1 VKYEMML
8 SYQFVDVSLKRLKKM
23 KIEDYLLYDNIENLH
38 KEATSVELAK
48 VKLMAEQLSENLIR
62 PKFVPKDQGLEKA
75 FAESYES

>member
-1 VKYEMML
+1 MML

>member
-1 VKYEMML
+1 MML

-23 KIEDYLLYDNIENLH
+23 KIEDYLLYDNIENFH

-62 PKFVPKDQGLEKA
+62 PKFVPKDQGLEKTI
-75 FAESYES
+75 AESYES